1 MRSFAYE
8 RADSLPDALRLAGLY
23 LPAGETP
30 PHVQAPVQYLAGG
43 TTLLDLMK
51 LGSWHPEA
59 LVDVNAL
66 RRDHAAIR
74 VDGGGLHLGA
84 LARMSEAADH
94 PDIVRDYPVLAQSL
108 QLAASPQL
116 RNMASLAGTVL
127 QRTRCTYFRDPSWPR
142 CNKRAPGT
150 GCGALAGS
158 SRHLAVL
165 GTSEHCIA
173 HYPGDFANALVS
185 LDAIV
190 HLRDPHGER
199 DLPLEALHRLPGDT
213 PDIETDLRPGELI
226 TGFTVPAQPWY
237 RRSLYVKV
245 RDRQSY
251 AFALAS
257 AAVALDLDGVTV
269 RSARIALGG
278 LATKPWRA
286 REAERSLQG
295 RALDEAAASEAARIA
310 LRDAVT
316 HSDNVM
322 KPELGRRTLMR
333 ALLEAAALEA

>member
-1 MRSFAYE
+1 MRPFAYE
-8 RADSLPDALRLAGLY
+8 RAADLPDALRLAAAHA
-23 LPAGETP
+23 PAAGAPSHE
-30 PHVQAPVQYLAGG
+30 QAPAHYLAGG

-51 LGSWHPEA
+51 LGSWHAEA
-59 LVDVNAL
+59 LVDINAL

-74 VDGGGLHLGA
+74 ADAEALHLGA
-84 LARMSEAADH
+84 LAHMSEVADH
-94 PDIVRDYPVLAQSL
+94 PDVARDYPVLAQSL

-127 QRTRCTYFRDPSWPR
+127 QRTRCPYFREPSWPQ

-165 GTSEHCIA
+165 GTSAHCIA
-173 HYPGDFANALVS
+173 HYPGDFANALAS
-185 LDAIV
+185 LDAVV
-190 HLRDPHGER
+190 HLRGPQGER

-213 PDIETDLRPGELI
+213 PDVETNLHPGELV
-226 TGFTVPAQPWY
+226 TGFTVPARPWY

-257 AAVALDLDGVTV
+257 AAVALDLDGTTV
-269 RSARIALGG
+269 REARIALGG
-278 LATKPWRA
+278 VATKPWRA
-286 REAERSLQG
+286 REAEQSLRG
-295 RALDEAAASEAARIA
+295 RPLDEASAAEAARIA
-310 LRDAVT
+310 FRDAVT
-316 HSDNVM
+316 HPDTET
-322 KPELGRRTLMR
+322 KPELGRRTLVR
-333 ALLEAAALEA
+333 ALLEAAALEG

>member
-1 MRSFAYE
+1 MRPFAYE
-8 RADSLPDALRLAGLY
+8 HADSLPDALRLAAAHA
-23 LPAGETP
+23 PASADP
-30 PHVQAPVQYLAGG
+30 ARHPAQYLAGG

-51 LGSWHPEA
+51 LGAWHPRA
-59 LVDVNAL
+59 LVDIGAL

-74 VDGGGLHLGA
+74 VGADGLHLGA
-84 LARMSEAADH
+84 MARMSEVADH
-94 PDIVRDYPVLAQSL
+94 PDVVRDYPVLAQSL

-150 GCGALAGS
+150 GCGALDGS

-165 GTSEHCIA
+165 GTSGHCIA
-173 HYPGDFANALVS
+173 HYPGDFANALLS
-185 LDAIV
+185 LDAVV
-190 HLRDPHGER
+190 HLRGPQGAR

-213 PDIETDLRPGELI
+213 PHLETDLHPGELV
-226 TGFTVPAQPWY
+226 TGFTVPARPWY

-257 AAVALDLDGVTV
+257 AAVALELDGATV
-269 RSARIALGG
+269 RTARIALGG
-278 LATKPWRA
+278 VATKPWRA
-286 REAERSLQG
+286 REAELSLQG
-295 RALDEAAASEAARIA
+295 GPLDEAAASEAARIA
-310 LRDAVT
+310 FRDAVT
-316 HSDNVM
+316 HPDNGT
-322 KPELGRRTLMR
+322 KPELGRRTLVR
-333 ALLEAAALEA
+333 ALLSAAALEG